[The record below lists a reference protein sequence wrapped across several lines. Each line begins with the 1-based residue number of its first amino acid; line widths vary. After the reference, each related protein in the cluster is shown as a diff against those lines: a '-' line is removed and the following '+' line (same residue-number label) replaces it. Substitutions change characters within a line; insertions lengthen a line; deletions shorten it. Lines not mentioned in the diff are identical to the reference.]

1 MPEHD
6 DDLTLPGQ
14 PPRRTVL
21 RGALALGAA
30 GVLAGCGGSSSDN
43 NPAAQAPADTGG
55 SAAPQSTPSPTA
67 AAKKKKAKAK
77 ATSTPKPTAS
87 AEAKPKA
94 TSAPKPKGT
103 ELGATSEVPV
113 GGGKIFDAQKI
124 VVTQPKKGE
133 FLGFTSICSHQACEL
148 ADVDGGTINCGC
160 HNSSFDISDG
170 HPLGGPA
177 TEPLA
182 KKKVTVSGG
191 KVYEV

>member
-1 MPEHD
+1 MPELD

-43 NPAAQAPADTGG
+43 NSAAQAPAP
-55 SAAPQSTPSPTA
+55 AAPESTPSPTA
-67 AAKKKKAKAK
+67 AAKKKKAKATATPTSEAK
-77 ATSTPKPTAS
+77 ATSS
-87 AEAKPKA
+87 AKPKA
-94 TSAPKPKGT
+94 TTAAKPKGT
-103 ELGATSEVPV
+103 ELGPTSEIPV

-148 ADVDGGTINCGC
+148 SDVDGGTINCGC
-160 HNSSFDISDG
+160 HNSSFDITTGAPD
-170 HPLGGPA
+170 GGPA

-182 KKKVTVSGG
+182 KKKVSVVGG